1 MTLDDLHRGFRSDY
15 LDHATLTEQLKL
27 WEQTYPA
34 LCRLESIGTTEEGRD
49 IWMLTLGRDPDRIR
63 PAVWVDGNMHAVEL
77 AGSSVALGI
86 AEDVLRLHE
95 NPEGAGLSAPVT
107 ERLLD
112 VLFYVVPRISPD
124 GAEAVLKTARYVR
137 SVPRDAR
144 VENQEPHWIAE
155 DVDGDGQA
163 FVMRKVDP
171 AGELVESKDIPG
183 LLVPRTIDDEGPFFK
198 VYPEGRIENFDGHTI
213 PDPCYLGD
221 NDPDLNR
228 NFPFDW
234 AAEPKQAGAGP
245 YPLSEV
251 ESRAIVQTVTARP
264 HIFAWLNL
272 HTFGG
277 VFIRPLGDG
286 PDSKMEPTDL
296 ALYRQLEA
304 WATECTGYPTVS
316 GFEQF
321 TYVPETPLHG
331 DLSDYAFRQRGAI
344 AWVCELWDLFDR
356 VGLPKKKRFVDRYGH
371 LETED
376 FVKIARWDLEC
387 NEGRSMRPWTK
398 FDHPQLGAVELGGVD
413 PRFGMWN
420 PPREELATV
429 IANQSKLF
437 FRMAALAP
445 RLCIDDVHVE
455 RSGDVATVTATIRND
470 GYLPTYVLAS
480 SKALPWNQPIF
491 VDAAGEGVELLDAA
505 QSHREAGHLQGWG
518 TGRFSGAGAL
528 FFQRTRGTVSEKVL
542 SWTVRGKGS
551 LTLVAGSDRT
561 GWIEHT
567 IEI

>member
-15 LDHATLTEQLKL
+15 LDHATLTEQLKV
-27 WEQTYPA
+27 WAQTHPS
-34 LCRLESIGTTEEGRD
+34 LCRLESIGTTDEGRD
-49 IWMLTLGRDPDRIR
+49 IWMLTVGRDPDRIR

-95 NPEGAGLSAPVT
+95 NPEGAGLSPPVT

-112 VLFYVVPRISPD
+112 VLFYIVPRISPD

-171 AGELVESKDIPG
+171 AGELVESEDIPG
-183 LLVPRTIDDEGPFFK
+183 LLVPRTIDDEGPFYK
-198 VYPEGRIENFDGHTI
+198 VYPEGRIAHFDGHTI
-213 PDPCYLGD
+213 PDPYYLGD

-245 YPLSEV
+245 Y
-251 ESRAIVQTVTARP
+251 
-264 HIFAWLNL
+264 
-272 HTFGG
+272 
-277 VFIRPLGDG
+277 PLGDG

-331 DLSDYAFRQRGAI
+331 DLSDFAFRQRGAI
-344 AWVCELWDLFDR
+344 AWVCELWDLFER
-356 VGLPKKKRFVDRYGH
+356 VGLPKQKRFVDRYGH
-371 LETED
+371 LEPED

-398 FDHPQLGAVELGGVD
+398 FDHPQLGEVELGGVD

-437 FRMAALAP
+437 LRMAALAP

-480 SKALPWNQPIF
+480 SKDLPWNQPVF
-491 VDAAGEGVELLDAA
+491 VRAEGEGVELLDTT
-505 QSHREAGHLQGWG
+505 QSNREAGHLQGWG

-542 SWTVRGKGS
+542 SWTVRGQGR
-551 LTLVAGSDRT
+551 LTLVAGSART
-561 GWIEHT
+561 GWIDKT
-567 IEI
+567 IEV